1 MDVKWRNLLS
11 WLHDHGM
18 DTSDNS
24 LLVERRLTYPG
35 TEHYGLYAKKALSP
49 KTTLFTIP
57 RTALLNRKT
66 LSSYYGIAAKSLS
79 AMQMISLH
87 LLLHRPLPDRESLD
101 PLFGPYIS
109 TLPQNFDYHPLSW
122 TTKRNIGPSLDI
134 LPPDAF
140 WALQDLSSKF
150 RNDLAAVSSFVHDHA
165 HILEAAS
172 KAPSEFMEDNESL
185 VHDYLWAWLNVN
197 TRCIF
202 HQIKNSPSDPDNITL
217 CPILD
222 FANHSSHLPG
232 MNPPS
237 PGNGNLRSNL
247 YRDFSLLS
255 PSDSSVDADSELH
268 LQYGAHCNRVLFI
281 EYGFVLS
288 ADSIPEDQRTLE
300 VNVDDIV
307 EALVV
312 EKGETGVWI
321 KSVLVSDSYWRDWTM
336 HYASG
341 SAFPSYRLV
350 IALRLISIFPSGP
363 LPSSSEAML
372 RPWKNVVL
380 GHCDKL
386 SSNLEEAWCNIL
398 RNVCTTVIERASTAL
413 VTPEVQVHDCIVA
426 LWTEERFVA
435 ERLSDL
441 IENGEIF

>member
-11 WLHDHGM
+11 WLNDHGM
-18 DTSDNS
+18 DTSEHF
-24 LLVERRLTYPG
+24 LLVERRLTYP
-35 TEHYGLYAKKALSP
+35 EHYGLYAKKALSL
-49 KTTLFTIP
+49 KTMLFTIP

-66 LSSYYGIAAKSLS
+66 LSSYYGIATKSLS

-87 LLLHRPLPDRESLD
+87 LLLHRPLSGRESLD

-122 TTKRNIGPSLDI
+122 TIKRNIGPSLDI

-150 RNDLAAVSSFVHDHA
+150 RNDLAAVSSF
-165 HILEAAS
+165 ILEATS
-172 KAPSEFMEDNESL
+172 KAPSEFVEDNESL

-197 TRCIF
+197 TRCVYY
-202 HQIKNSPSDPDNITL
+202 QIKNSPSDPDNITL

-222 FANHSSHLPG
+222 FANHSSHLPC
-232 MNPPS
+232 MTPPS
-237 PGNGNLRSNL
+237 PGDGNLRSNL

-288 ADSIPEDQRTLE
+288 LNSIPEDQRTLE

-312 EKGETGVWI
+312 EKGETGVWM
-321 KSVLVSDSYWRDWTM
+321 KSVLILDNYWRDWTM

-350 IALRLISIFPSGP
+350 IALRLISVFPSGP
-363 LPSSSEAML
+363 LPSSSEEML

-380 GHCDKL
+380 GNCDKL
-386 SSNLEEAWCNIL
+386 SSNLENAWRNIL
-398 RNVCTTVIERASTAL
+398 RNVCITVIERASTAL
-413 VTPEVQVHDCIVA
+413 VTPEVKVHDCVVA
-426 LWTEERFVA
+426 LWAEERFVA
-435 ERLSDL
+435 ERILDL
-441 IENGEIF
+441 IKNGEIF

>member
-11 WLHDHGM
+11 WLNDHGM
-18 DTSDNS
+18 DTNENS
-24 LLVERRLTYPG
+24 LLVERRLTYP
-35 TEHYGLYAKKALSP
+35 EYYGLYAKKALSP

-66 LSSYYGIAAKSLS
+66 LSSYYGTAAKSLS

-87 LLLHRPLPDRESLD
+87 LLLHRPLPGRESLD

-122 TTKRNIGPSLDI
+122 TTKRNIGPSVDI
-134 LPPDAF
+134 LPPDASR
-140 WALQDLSSKF
+140 ALQDLSSKF
-150 RNDLAAVSSFVHDHA
+150 RNDLAAVSLFVHDHPQ
-165 HILEAAS
+165 ILKAAS
-172 KAPSEFMEDNESL
+172 KPPSEFMEDNESL

-197 TRCIF
+197 TRCIY

-288 ADSIPEDQRTLE
+288 PDSIPEDQRTLE

-312 EKGETGVWI
+312 EKGETGVWM
-321 KSVLVSDSYWRDWTM
+321 KSVLVLDNYWRDWTM

-363 LPSSSEAML
+363 LPSSSEEML

-380 GHCDKL
+380 GNCDKL

-398 RNVCTTVIERASTAL
+398 RNVCTTVIERALTAL
-413 VTPEVQVHDCIVA
+413 VAPEVKVHDCIVA

-435 ERLSDL
+435 ERILDL